1 MIMHDQEVN
10 PGQVIDE
17 GKTVDDAVEK
27 GLQRLGVTRDQVDI
41 EIIKEGSKGV
51 FSLIG
56 ARQAKVI
63 LHRKDDTAEVTATLE
78 DMVSNVLDLMGL
90 SSQVVVQAE
99 GDNHRVKIDTAGV
112 DGLLIGKKGQ
122 NLIALEHLLRRMVG
136 KQLKRSVRMEVDVGG
151 YKERR
156 IATLRSKAVSIA
168 SRVKASNKEMQVE
181 PLSAAERRIVHL
193 AVAEDPDV
201 RTYTVGDGDLK
212 SVVIAP
218 QRRSGRNSTLEGRR
232 V

>member
-1 MIMHDQEVN
+1 MHDQEVN
-10 PGQVIDE
+10 PEQVIDE

-27 GLQRLGVTRDQVDI
+27 GLKRLGLTRDQVDI

-51 FSLIG
+51 LSLIG
-56 ARQAKVI
+56 AKQAKVI
-63 LHRKDDTAEVTATLE
+63 LHRKDDTSEVTATLE
-78 DMVSNVLDLMGL
+78 DMVSNVLRLMGL
-90 SSQVVVQAE
+90 SCQVIVEAE
-99 GDNHRVKIDTAGV
+99 ADTHTVKIDTAGL

-122 NLIALEHLLRRMVG
+122 NLTALEHLLRRMVG
-136 KQLKRSVRMEVDVGG
+136 KQLKRSVRMEVDVGR

-168 SRVKASNKEMQVE
+168 SRVKTSNKEMQIE

-193 AVAEDPDV
+193 AVAEDPEV
-201 RTYTVGDGDLK
+201 RTYTVGEGDLK

>member
-1 MIMHDQEVN
+1 MHDQGVN
-10 PGQVIDE
+10 PDQVIDE
-17 GKTVDDAVEK
+17 GKTVDDAIEK
-27 GLQRLGVTRDQVDI
+27 GLQRLGLARDEVDV
-41 EIIKEGSKGV
+41 EVLKKGSRGMLN
-51 FSLIG
+51 LIG

-63 LHRKDDTAEVTATLE
+63 IRRKDNSAEVTAKLE
-78 DMVSNVLDLMGL
+78 EMVSNIMDLMGVN
-90 SSQVVVQAE
+90 SQVSVEAE
-99 GDNHRVKIDTAGV
+99 EDLHRVIIDTAGV

-156 IATLRSKAVSIA
+156 ISALRSKAVSIA

-181 PLSAAERRIVHL
+181 PLPAAERRIVHL
-193 AVAEDPDV
+193 TLAEDPQV
-201 RTYTVGDGDLK
+201 RTFTIGDGDLK

-218 QRRSGRNSTLEGRR
+218 QRRAGRSSALEEKRI
-232 V
+232 

>member
-1 MIMHDQEVN
+1 MIMDDQGVN
-10 PGQVIDE
+10 SNRVIDE
-17 GKTVDDAVEK
+17 GRTVDDAIEK
-27 GLQRLGVTRDQVDI
+27 GLQRLGLARDQVDV
-41 EIIKEGSKGV
+41 EVLEEGSKGV
-51 FSLIG
+51 LSLIR
-56 ARQAKVI
+56 AKQAKVI
-63 LHRKDDTAEVTATLE
+63 VRQKDDTAEVAGRLE
-78 DMVSNVLDLMGL
+78 NMVTDVVRLMGL
-90 SSQVVVQAE
+90 SSQVTVE
-99 GDNHRVKIDTAGV
+99 SEDDIHRVKIDTAGV

-156 IATLRSKAVSIA
+156 IAALKSKAISIA

-193 AVAEDPDV
+193 AVAGDPQV
-201 RTYTVGDGDLK
+201 RTYTIGDGDLK

-218 QRRSGRNSTLEGRR
+218 QRRSGRNSSLGERR